1 VLFALAFLVLSISI
15 TPAIC
20 QNPSREGAE
29 AKIGEAEGAFI
40 SAYEAVLDAERA
52 GANVSDLIVKLNEA
66 AKLLAE
72 AENAYRIGNFSE
84 AASKAE
90 ECSGSADSVRDE
102 ALTLKGEA
110 LAVRQNIFLQNLSIT
125 LVGSAVFLIFL
136 FFVWDWFKR
145 FYSKKLMKMKP
156 EVAVDAED

>member
-1 VLFALAFLVLSISI
+1 VSADDGASSAISEANDALRRAF
-15 TPAIC
+15 
-20 QNPSREGAE
+20 
-29 AKIGEAEGAFI
+29 
-40 SAYEAVLDAERA
+40 EAVLEAERV
-52 GANVSDLIVKLNEA
+52 GANVSGLIVKLNEVGG
-66 AKLLAE
+66 LLAE
-72 AENAYRIGNFSE
+72 AEIAYRNGNVSE
-84 AASKAE
+84 AVSKAE
-90 ECSGSADSVRDE
+90 ECSGLADIVRDE

-110 LAVRQNIFLQNLSIT
+110 LAVRQNIFWQNLSIT